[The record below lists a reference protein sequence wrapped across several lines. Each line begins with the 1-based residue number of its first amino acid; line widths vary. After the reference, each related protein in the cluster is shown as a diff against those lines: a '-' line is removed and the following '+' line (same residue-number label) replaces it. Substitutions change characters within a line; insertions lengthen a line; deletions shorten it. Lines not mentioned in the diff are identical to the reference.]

1 MTSRI
6 LLALTLSA
14 GLALPTLAQALP
26 AAGVARVALTP
37 DASGIHK
44 IDYRGYRGGYYRGGY
59 RGYRGRNI
67 GIGIGAAIVGGV
79 IVSQALRAERRNYGG
94 GARQHCADTY
104 RSFDW
109 DSGTYMGYDGER
121 HVCPYLR

>member
-1 MTSRI
+1 MTPRV
-6 LLALTLSA
+6 LFALALGA
-14 GLALPTLAQALP
+14 ALASPTIAQAMP
-26 AAGVARVALTP
+26 
-37 DASGIHK
+37 ASGASRTAVTTEPAFVQQV
-44 IDYRGYRGGYYRGGY
+44 YYRGGYYGGGY

-109 DSGTYMGYDGER
+109 ESGTYMGYDGHR
-121 HVCPYLR
+121 HVCPYL